1 METKKLESLKNIIKS
16 ESVDEIDILK
26 SSGESFGLYNVAE
39 RIRLYYGNE
48 YGLNIDSTENIGT
61 TVSIILPLES
71 DLI

>member
-16 ESVDEIDILK
+16 EYIDEIDMVK
-26 SSGESFGLYNVAE
+26 SSKEGFGLYNVAE

-61 TVSIILPLES
+61 TVSIILPVES